1 MQVDFLAL
9 SFVRDADVIKNV
21 RSYVNSQLERRHPGH
36 EIEIVAK
43 IEAYDSV
50 LALPAIIDAADGIMV
65 ARSDLGAQIPL
76 EDVPAV
82 QKEIVF
88 RCRQVRPRHA
98 CTASTGELRL
108 LNLSLGTMATAAACP
123 AIAPTVRMLKLCW
136 LLVDR
141 TVPGELHP
149 NVPKAPLYACVA
161 DGQAGDRGI
170 AAAQLDD

>member
-1 MQVDFLAL
+1 MARGVVQVDFLAL

-21 RSYVNSQLERRHPGH
+21 RSYVNSQLERRHPDH
-36 EIEIVAK
+36 AMEIVAK

-88 RCRQVRPRHA
+88 RCRQVRRLRARPA
-98 CTASTGELRL
+98 CTSDRSKL
-108 LNLSLGTMATAAACP
+108 L
-123 AIAPTVRMLKLCW
+123 
-136 LLVDR
+136 D
-141 TVPGELHP
+141 
-149 NVPKAPLYACVA
+149 
-161 DGQAGDRGI
+161 
-170 AAAQLDD
+170 